1 MPICDIIKLT
11 LRNTPFGD
19 DLLNPSTYIPI
30 IMLWIIIFIMFLNK
44 RKSVTIQKII
54 RKRKSGGNTQ
64 MKEFAEK
71 FINKEC
77 LISSFDGRQ
86 YEGIIKE
93 VNQGA
98 ILIEK
103 DEKLEALNLDF
114 IARIREYPRN
124 KNGKKK
130 SVVLD

>member
-1 MPICDIIKLT
+1 
-11 LRNTPFGD
+11 
-19 DLLNPSTYIPI
+19 
-30 IMLWIIIFIMFLNK
+30 
-44 RKSVTIQKII
+44 
-54 RKRKSGGNTQ
+54 